1 MAHCKNEEIE
11 DLKPLLEEIL
21 SWEKIQEKGFGK
33 LYLKGMGFLHFHSKD
48 GRRWADVRDGEQWGS
63 EIEVPFN
70 ITKTQINKFLKE
82 VRKRYENTF

>member
-33 LYLKGMGFLHFHSKD
+33 LYLKGMGFLT
-48 GRRWADVRDGEQWGS
+48 GVRARFILSTVRTPSGEPSMGTRL
-63 EIEVPFN
+63 EPR
-70 ITKTQINKFLKE
+70 TC
-82 VRKRYENTF
+82 